1 MARRVVQIAAAALLT
16 TLFVAGVQAN
26 QWSPVYDALAE
37 RPDAKVT
44 DGIND
49 KGEETRRI
57 ELSSGVVFSLTRQGD
72 KITAFSADRSGQG
85 AVLCAWAIYV
95 EVRAHIE
102 ACSPGEDPD
111 FEARLDG
118 AIDKINDFIVE
129 NSLEPVPKPQVMDA
143 VEQRKLQVKKVMF
156 GQSQEDQRKKCEAGE
171 ILSMIKSMKSTP
183 HDAWNAGV
191 TKLLSVKRPPVM
203 NPCL

>member
-1 MARRVVQIAAAALLT
+1 MAQRVVRIAAAALLT
-16 TLFVAGVQAN
+16 MLFVAGVQAN
-26 QWSPVYDALAE
+26 QWSPFWDAVAE

-44 DGIND
+44 DGVNQ
-49 KGEETRRI
+49 KGDETRRI

-72 KITAFSADRSGQG
+72 RITAFSSDLSGHG
-85 AVLCAWAIYV
+85 AVLCTWAIYV

-111 FEARLDG
+111 FEARLDD
-118 AIDKINDFIVE
+118 AIDKINGFIVE
-129 NSLEPVPKPQVMDA
+129 SSLEPVTKPQLMDA
-143 VEQRKLQVKKVMF
+143 IQQRKLQTKRAMS
-156 GQSQEDQRKKCEAGE
+156 GQSQEDQRKRCEADGAS
-171 ILSMIKSMKSTP
+171 SMVKSLKSMP
-183 HDAWNAGV
+183 HNAWVAGL